1 MDREV
6 LRVSLPDSLSLEVA
20 RVRGGAKTPAFCIP
34 GLTRNRRDFD
44 AFAAWLA
51 ASGRDVYAIS
61 LRGRGGS
68 DYDPNYLNYRPAVYC
83 EDVLAALDR
92 FDLARA
98 IFIGTSLGGIVTM
111 LTSFAAPERV
121 AAAII
126 NDVGPELAPEGI
138 ARIASYV
145 GADASAAASLDEAAA
160 RIRAINDVAF
170 PGRDMDFWRDFA
182 RNTFRQTTDGA
193 WVLDYDPAIARAL
206 AEGGPIGDLWP
217 AFASLCNTP
226 TLVLRGAI
234 SDLLSPEIVSRMRA
248 ANANLATC
256 EIAGVGHAPT
266 LAEPEATA
274 AIEEFLAAID

>member
-6 LRVSLPDSLSLEVA
+6 LQVSARDGINLEAA
-20 RVRGGAKTPAFCIP
+20 RVRGGAKTPALCIP

-51 ASGRDVYAIS
+51 RSGRDVYAIS
-61 LRGRGGS
+61 LRGRGAS
-68 DYDPNYLNYRPAVYC
+68 DYDPNYLNYRPAIYC
-83 EDVLAALDR
+83 EDMLAALDQ
-92 FDLARA
+92 FGLARA

-111 LTSFAAPERV
+111 LTGLTAPDRI

-126 NDVGPELAPEGI
+126 NDVGPELAPEGT

-145 GADASAAASLDEAAA
+145 GGDGAAASLDEAAA
-160 RIRAINDVAF
+160 RICAINEVAF
-170 PGRDMDFWRDFA
+170 PGRDMNFWRDFA
-182 RNTFRQTTDGA
+182 RNTFRQTTDGG

-217 AFASLCNTP
+217 AFASLGEIA
-226 TLVLRGAI
+226 TLLLHGAI
-234 SDLLSPEIVSRMRA
+234 SDLLSPEIVGRMQA
-248 ANANLATC
+248 AHPRLATC

-274 AIEEFLAAID
+274 AIEQFLKAID